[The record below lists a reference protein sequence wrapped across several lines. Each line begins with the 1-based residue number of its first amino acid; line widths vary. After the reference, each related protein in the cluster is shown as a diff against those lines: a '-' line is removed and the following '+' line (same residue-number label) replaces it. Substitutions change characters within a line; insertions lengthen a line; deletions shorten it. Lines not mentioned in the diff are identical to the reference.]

1 MLVEPTLRFL
11 LPKVSNHLPRQAVIQ
26 IILKHVK
33 ISTLVA
39 TVAPAP
45 AKKWRQLAAT
55 GGNCTLIK
63 VNVNISGLMEQKRD
77 KMRCC

>member
-1 MLVEPTLRFL
+1 MVMVKMAWLREEWAFMLVEPTLRFL

-55 GGNCTLIK
+55 A
-63 VNVNISGLMEQKRD
+63 R
-77 KMRCC
+77 